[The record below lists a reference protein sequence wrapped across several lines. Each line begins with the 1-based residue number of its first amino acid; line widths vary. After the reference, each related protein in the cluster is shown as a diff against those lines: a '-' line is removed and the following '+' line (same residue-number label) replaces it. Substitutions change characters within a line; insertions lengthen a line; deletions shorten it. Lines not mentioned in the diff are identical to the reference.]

1 LSTLKIWNILNV
13 AVYYYYVSVL
23 DEILCVFCTGHNGKR
38 TDFMVMSVI
47 ILIISIRG
55 VHEPSMVEVHMAIC
69 EAAKTQITRY

>member
-1 LSTLKIWNILNV
+1 MLNV
-13 AVYYYYVSVL
+13 AGYYPYFSVL
-23 DEILCVFCTGHNGKR
+23 DESLCVFFIFYNGKR
-38 TDFMVMSVI
+38 TDFMVRSVL